1 MIALYLF
8 AALGLGAIIS
18 MQPAINAQM
27 ALRLGSPLIAA
38 ICSIVISLAMI
49 VVVWTTLGRA
59 PISTPKLLSLPWWVL
74 IGGAAGA
81 LFVLGGIMVAPRLGV
96 TAFFTCIVL
105 GQVLGAAALDRF
117 GTFGLEAQPISWT
130 RVLGILLVAA
140 GAAMTQV
147 QNWPG
152 S

>member
-1 MIALYLF
+1 MTALYFF
-8 AALGLGAIIS
+8 AALVLGAIIS

-27 ALRLGSPLIAA
+27 AARLGSPLAA
-38 ICSIVISLAMI
+38 AVCSIVISLAMI

-59 PISTPKLLSLPWWVL
+59 PAGMSKLWSLPWWVL

-96 TAFFTCIVL
+96 AAFFTCIVL
-105 GQVLGAAALDRF
+105 GQVLGAVILDQV
-117 GTFGLEAQPISWT
+117 GAFGLEAQPITWT
-130 RVLGILLVAA
+130 RALGILLVVA
-140 GAAMTQV
+140 GAAMTQA
-147 QNWPG
+147 QNWLG